1 MSLTT
6 GLPVVAAILFL
17 AMGLLMA
24 LRPPPAVGP
33 ATLPGALALLFAGLT
48 ALAVTQEGLLGF
60 WPEHVRNLWG
70 TQIWV
75 DLLLALGV
83 SWVLLLPRL
92 RAAGMVPWRWF
103 VLIACSGSIGLL
115 LTLARLWQREQLT
128 PRVA

>member
-48 ALAVTQEGLLGF
+48 ALAVTQEGLL
-60 WPEHVRNLWG
+60 
-70 TQIWV
+70 
-75 DLLLALGV
+75 
-83 SWVLLLPRL
+83 
-92 RAAGMVPWRWF
+92 
-103 VLIACSGSIGLL
+103 
-115 LTLARLWQREQLT
+115 
-128 PRVA
+128 